1 MSTTDR
7 PTDTAADRG
16 APGPPKRPEAVTD
29 ERSVGEL
36 VVDISEKTSFLIRE
50 EIELAKAEV
59 TEKVTK
65 LVRGS
70 VVGIVA
76 GVFILMALAML
87 MHGIAWL
94 INDLFFDDDVW
105 AGFLIES
112 LFWLLIAI
120 GAGLFAYRQF
130 QAGAPPTPDLAI
142 EEAKR
147 VKETFDT
154 EPEGTFG
161 GAQAPQP
168 PKTTTGG
175 VP

>member
-16 APGPPKRPEAVTD
+16 APAAPKRPEAVTD

-36 VVDISEKTSFLIRE
+36 VVDISEKTSYLIRE

-65 LVRGS
+65 LIQGS
-70 VVGIVA
+70 VVAIAA
-76 GVFILMALAML
+76 GVFILMALAMF
-87 MHGIAWL
+87 MHGVAWL
-94 INDLFFDDDVW
+94 LNDLFFEDTVW
-105 AGFLIES
+105 AGFMIEA
-112 LFWLLIAI
+112 LFWVLVAA
-120 GAGLFAYRQF
+120 GAGFFAYRQF
-130 QAGAPPTPDLAI
+130 QAGAPPTPELAI

-147 VKETFDT
+147 VKETFEA

-161 GAQAPQP
+161 GAQAPQAP
-168 PKTTTGG
+168 AGG
-175 VP
+175 NGR